1 MYNIFKLT
9 LVLFVAAA
17 IMSVTSCSKDDDASV
32 SDADLVG
39 EWGFT
44 DNRQNPNITINADHT
59 CKIGNQPY
67 NWTLSDNT
75 FKATQEGTTNVCEF
89 TITEF
94 SGNTMKITGSKVYF
108 GNTSDYS
115 GSLRRTT
122 TVIPTVLN
130 ESEMLGSWEL
140 NDPNRHWV
148 RCSITLNA
156 DHTGLLDTWPATWSV
171 SGTTFS
177 MTDGDGIAYM
187 YATVKSVT
195 VSSTKVVMEVEGG
208 KGWHRSEGDDE
219 EAFAGTFTKNL

>member
-1 MYNIFKLT
+1 MKNLRKLT
-9 LVLFVAAA
+9 VLLFVAATMFTFA
-17 IMSVTSCSKDDDASV
+17 SCSKDDDAV

-75 FKATQEGTTNVCEF
+75 FKATQEGTTNECEF

-130 ESEMLGSWEL
+130 EKDMLGTWEL
-140 NDPNRHWV
+140 HKPNRYWDEW
-148 RCSITLNA
+148 SITLNA
-156 DHTGLLDTWPATWSV
+156 DHTGILATWPATWSV
-171 SGTTFS
+171 NGTTLS
-177 MTDGDGIAYM
+177 MLEYDSIGYM

-195 VSSTKVVMEVEGG
+195 TSATKVVMEVEGG
-208 KGWHRSEGDDE
+208 KGWHRPEGDDE
-219 EAFAGTFTKNL
+219 EAFSGTFTKNL